1 MSTVIALIVGERCE
15 ENVVSRKLQAVCLGL
30 LLTLLMIPIPA
41 WAAEVLQVQTSSL
54 LQIGDHNR
62 TYTVRLACLEVP
74 PPKEVEAMAW
84 LKSELPRRRRV
95 NLRPEGTLD
104 GVLLAKVTPLGRDQ
118 DLGAGLIA
126 AGLARSE
133 CDSPQA

>member
-1 MSTVIALIVGERCE
+1 MSVVIALVVGELCE
-15 ENVVSRKLQAVCLGL
+15 ENVVNRKLQAACFAWL
-30 LLTLLMIPIPA
+30 LALLIIPLPV
-41 WAAEVLQVQTSSL
+41 WAAEVLQVQKSSL

-62 TYTVRLACLEVP
+62 TYTVRLACLDVP
-74 PPKEVEAMAW
+74 PSKEVEAMAW